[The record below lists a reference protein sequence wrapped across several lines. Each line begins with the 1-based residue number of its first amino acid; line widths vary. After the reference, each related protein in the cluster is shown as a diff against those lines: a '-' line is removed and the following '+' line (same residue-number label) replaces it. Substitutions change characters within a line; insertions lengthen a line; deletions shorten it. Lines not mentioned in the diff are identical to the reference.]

1 MSDESQGLSKKR
13 RKHSDC
19 HCHCI
24 SHEFFRVAS
33 NHPNKVAVVHSQ
45 ISTQLR
51 TSGIVNNIDTDKPP
65 LRVKSASPP
74 FYDGDRL
81 FTFSDLLTSVDSL
94 TSRLRSILLGN
105 DFKLFYFISFL
116 NFKNFVFIMKI
127 HSVDCNKNFERT

>member
-1 MSDESQGLSKKR
+1 MSDESQSLSKKR

-51 TSGIVNNIDTDKPP
+51 TSGIVDNTDTDKPP
-65 LRVKSASPP
+65 LSVKSASPP
-74 FYDGDRL
+74 FYDGDRR

-105 DFKLFYFISFL
+105 DLIFFFFFL
-116 NFKNFVFIMKI
+116 NFENFVFIMKI
-127 HSVDCNKNFERT
+127 HSVDRNKNFERT